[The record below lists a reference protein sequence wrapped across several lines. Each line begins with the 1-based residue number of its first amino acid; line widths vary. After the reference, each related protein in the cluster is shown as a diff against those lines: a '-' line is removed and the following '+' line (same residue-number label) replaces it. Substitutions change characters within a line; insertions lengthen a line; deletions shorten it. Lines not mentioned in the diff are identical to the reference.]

1 MPLNSTYRITR
12 PKHNAYDKK
21 CLVLKWQHRNYV
33 VFRNNLVVRMKMFPE
48 RIFVRLRYKFETTAR
63 CHREVW
69 FKSCTRCYVHSI
81 FSIFY
86 ILGML
91 AWTVFTLTT
100 ENIYSIYWT
109 KFKAIPSP
117 LVLFK
122 LWFFDLLI
130 RLAVWIISHSQK
142 LMGILYLSDWK
153 PRDWSGIFILIKI
166 KQPKIDLPT
175 MRKTK
180 TSLVIKSFR
189 YQYMCSIHVDF
200 RTLRTNGLQAALE
213 MNWSEAN
220 CSEKNW

>member
-1 MPLNSTYRITR
+1 MYSGSGSPGLYCASSKPTRVLRATTGRTRLIRTRLMPLNSTYGITR

-91 AWTVFTLTT
+91 VWTVFTLTT

-117 LVLFK
+117 LVLSK

-130 RLAVWIISHSQK
+130 RLAVWIISNSQK
-142 LMGILYLSDWK
+142 LMGIYTYQIGNPATEVVFLSW
-153 PRDWSGIFILIKI
+153 
-166 KQPKIDLPT
+166 
-175 MRKTK
+175 
-180 TSLVIKSFR
+180 
-189 YQYMCSIHVDF
+189 
-200 RTLRTNGLQAALE
+200 
-213 MNWSEAN
+213 
-220 CSEKNW
+220 